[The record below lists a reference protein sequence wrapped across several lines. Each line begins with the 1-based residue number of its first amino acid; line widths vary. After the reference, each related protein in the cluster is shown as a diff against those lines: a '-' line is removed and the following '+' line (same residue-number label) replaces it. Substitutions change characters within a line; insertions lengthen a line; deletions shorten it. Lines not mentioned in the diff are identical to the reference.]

1 MGKKLGVVHAPVI
14 PAMAESL
21 KQEDHGPD
29 LPRQNVKPF
38 LQNN

>member
-1 MGKKLGVVHAPVI
+1 MEKSWVWWLAPVI

>member
-1 MGKKLGVVHAPVI
+1 MEKSWVWWCTPVI

-21 KQEDHGPD
+21 KLEDHSPGWLGQKAIPY
-29 LPRQNVKPF
+29 